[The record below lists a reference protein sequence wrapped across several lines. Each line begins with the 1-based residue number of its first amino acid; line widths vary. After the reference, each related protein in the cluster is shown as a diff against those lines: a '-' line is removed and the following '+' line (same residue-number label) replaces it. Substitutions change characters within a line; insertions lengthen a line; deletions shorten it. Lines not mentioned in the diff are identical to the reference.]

1 MKDYNNELFK
11 LRNDMKKS
19 ISQIKVYQ
27 SRLTESYSSAKYSL
41 KKLKNSILRFQD
53 TLIKFQKFNSNN
65 TRKMLDDLYERE
77 D

>member
-1 MKDYNNELFK
+1 MKDYNNELSK

-19 ISQIKVYQ
+19 ITQIKVYQ
-27 SRLTESYSSAKYSL
+27 STLTESYSSATYCL
-41 KKLKNSILRFQD
+41 EKLKNSILRFQD
-53 TLIKFQKFNSNN
+53 ALIKFQQFNSNK